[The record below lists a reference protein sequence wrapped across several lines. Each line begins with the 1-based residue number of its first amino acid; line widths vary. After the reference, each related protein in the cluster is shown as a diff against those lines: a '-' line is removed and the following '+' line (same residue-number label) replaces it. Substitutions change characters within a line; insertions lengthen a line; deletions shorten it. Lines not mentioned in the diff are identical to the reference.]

1 MASACVNVVGMAP
14 ENFLEYMPLFPSCNW
29 FGANISSSC
38 EISDN
43 GASKSGDVEKNMEPG
58 FFEVDVSG
66 KLETERT
73 ASDSVDFEFRLGDTV
88 AKMLPA
94 DELFSDGKLVP
105 LQIALAKA
113 DAECPPKA
121 PAHSPEPMKAQLGVE
136 IAGSDDPHEF
146 SPKAPKC
153 SSRWKELLGLK
164 KAHNPK
170 PMHQKS
176 TLAASMAENAKSL
189 KHFLYRNSK
198 SSSSSDSSLSV
209 PLLRDS
215 DTESISI
222 SSRLSLS
229 SSSSGADHE
238 DLPRLSF
245 DFDKPNPIQ
254 ISAPPLLRN
263 HHRVRFAGV
272 KSSALD
278 GNVALRVAR
287 SRTRRIPEYGSEMP
301 PPRGGSVDSPRLNA
315 SGKVIFQGL
324 ERSSS
329 SPSTFN
335 GGPRHRP
342 RGMERSY
349 SGNVRVTPVLNV
361 PVCTLRGSAMS
372 VSVFGLGQLFSPQKK
387 EKKHFN
393 SSSNGVSS
401 RTKAKNAKS
410 DF

>member
-29 FGANISSSC
+29 FGAKISSSC

-43 GASKSGDVEKNMEPG
+43 GASKNGVVEKIMEPG

-73 ASDSVDFEFRLGDTV
+73 GSDSVDFEFRLGNTV
-88 AKMLPA
+88 SKMLPA

-113 DAECPPKA
+113 DEECPPKA

-198 SSSSSDSSLSV
+198 SSSSSDSSLSL

-238 DLPRLSF
+238 DFPRLSF

-254 ISAPPLLRN
+254 ISATPLLRN
-263 HHRVRFAGV
+263 HPRVRFTGV

-287 SRTRRIPEYGSEMP
+287 SRTRRIPEYGEMP